1 MIETGV
7 YFGDIHSFYDLNLI
21 LSSVEIAPA
30 SPKTNYVDIPGADG
44 ALDLT
49 EAHGEVK
56 YSDRTHK
63 FTLTMNPADDLSEA
77 AWEAKKTEVSNRLNG
92 RACRITLDKDP
103 DYFWQGRCVVD
114 SYKSNKRLRQF
125 VVAARVRPYK
135 YKQTETVVSVC
146 LDDYVDNTSGAI
158 MIPDV
163 PITLKNARKS
173 VCPSITCTKDDTQ
186 IEFNGDFYKF
196 SAGTHKNLNIRLVE
210 GDNELIILGMGTV
223 TFSYQEGDL

>member
-7 YFGDIHSFYDLNLI
+7 SFGDIHSFYDLNLI
-21 LSSVEIAPA
+21 LSAVEIAPA

-103 DYFWQGRCVVD
+103 DYFWQGRCAVD

-135 YKQTETVVSVC
+135 YKQTETVVTFDLTEAEKTVS
-146 LDDYVDNTSGAI
+146 LQNS
-158 MIPDV
+158 
-163 PITLKNARKS
+163 RRS
-173 VCPSITCTKDDTQ
+173 VCPVITCTDDNTV
-186 IEFNGDFYKF
+186 IVFNGKTFNF
-196 SAGTHKNLNIRLVE
+196 SAGSHKDLDIRFTE
-210 GDNELIILGMGTV
+210 GINEVTISGTGQV
-223 TFSYQEGDL
+223 TFTYQEGDL

>member
-1 MIETGV
+1 MIETGIL
-7 YFGDIHSFYDLNLI
+7 FGDIHSFYDLNLI
-21 LSSVEIAPA
+21 LSAVEISPA
-30 SPKTNYVDIPGADG
+30 VPKTVYVDIPGADG

-92 RACRITLDKDP
+92 LACRVTLDKDP
-103 DYFWQGRCVVD
+103 DYYWQGRCSVD

-125 VVAARVRPYK
+125 VVSSRVRPYK
-135 YKQTETVVSVC
+135 FKQKETVETFALTEAGQTVS
-146 LDDYVDNTSGAI
+146 LRNS
-158 MIPDV
+158 
-163 PITLKNARKS
+163 RRS
-173 VCPSITCTKDDTQ
+173 VCPVITCTNDNTV
-186 IEFNGDFYKF
+186 IVFNGNTFKF
-196 SAGTHKNLNIRLVE
+196 NAGQHQNLNIRFTE
-210 GDNELIILGMGTV
+210 GINQVTISGTGQV